1 MHIPEDLYPKYPY
14 HSFHD
19 FYFQKSRI
27 EFVAARS
34 FAAMQSYFL
43 LMHAPIYITHLG
55 NLYPLINYASLYH
68 AALSNLTKITGS
80 RPAHST
86 DSPYLLFIAR
96 QRQNLGELWHP
107 THLKLLPLDEDLVQK
122 ATDEMGGI
130 EDLLITAEDLK
141 IFAEVSFL
149 LYKQMVS
156 KPTEENFFGAMQ
168 MLFSIEEHSELI
180 NDVYNL
186 CNFCGVFGKFRQFN
200 INGGFQEVS
209 YKKILDTIPD
219 LSLTIHEEKSH
230 YEEALQA
237 ASTLDL
243 FEPKTIES
251 IYEGKPVI
259 IPAGYTD
266 GKRGHHIDILFYKD
280 YFFICDRGAKAPQ
293 SIIQSY
299 QYDLRLLNSS
309 LFQYLILNALKEIH
323 PSTCKEHVITYL
335 YTVLPKILRAN
346 KIEEKKPHLNFKEQK
361 YNNCTKAS
369 AITAFKVFIYLKR
382 LEMGYSEREA
392 AWLSKLAGDELSIKL
407 REETIHKVEK
417 AMPELSLTDRK
428 ELGVLLDKAKDNIKR
443 KQHVSFCRKRLQAIL
458 PESDEDITA
467 FVETALL
474 KEKGAKK
481 TVASPEKH
489 HPLLIL
495 IAFQRADLKERWEPS
510 MLRLLP
516 LCVEKCEKTLEE
528 LTEASKEKE
537 IILMPEDFK
546 IFSAIREVCWK
557 NPFAAE
563 LLKL

>member
-19 FYFQKSRI
+19 FYFQRSRI

-34 FAAMQSYFL
+34 FAAMQGYFF

-55 NLYPLINYASLYH
+55 NLYPLINYAALYH
-68 AALSNLTKITGS
+68 VALSNPTKITGS

-141 IFAEVSFL
+141 IFGEVSFL
-149 LYKQMVS
+149 LYKQMVL
-156 KPTEENFFGAMQ
+156 KPIQENFFGAMQ

-186 CNFCGVFGKFRQFN
+186 CNFCGVFGKFREFN

-209 YKKILDTIPD
+209 YKKIMDTIPD
-219 LSLTIHEEKSH
+219 LSLTMHEEKSH
-230 YEEALQA
+230 YQEALQA
-237 ASTLDL
+237 VSTLDL
-243 FEPKTIES
+243 FEFKTIQS
-251 IYEGKPVI
+251 VYEGKPVI

-293 SIIQSY
+293 SIIESY

-335 YTVLPKILRAN
+335 YTVLPKILIAN
-346 KIEEKKPHLNFKEQK
+346 KIEEKEPHLNFKEQK

-369 AITAFKVFIYLKR
+369 SITAFKVFIYLKR
-382 LEMGYSEREA
+382 LEMGYSQREA

-407 REETIHKVEK
+407 RQETIHKVEK

-428 ELGVLLDKAKDNIKR
+428 ELEVLLDKAKEITKR
-443 KQHVSFCRKRLQAIL
+443 KEHASFCRKRLQAIL
-458 PESDEDITA
+458 PELDEDIST

-474 KEKGAKK
+474 KEKGAKQ
-481 TVASPEKH
+481 TIASRKKH

-495 IAFQRADLKERWEPS
+495 IAFQRADLKEKWDPS

-516 LCVEKCEKTLEE
+516 LCVDKCEKTLQE
-528 LTEASKEKE
+528 LTEASEEKE

-546 IFSAIREVCWK
+546 IFSAIREVCWS
-557 NPFAAE
+557 NPFAAD
-563 LLKL
+563 LLSL